1 MRTQPPFPGRLPYA
15 VDVQWRDGQT
25 ETFEVWGMTIG
36 KESLQLELTDGSVRH
51 VPLLNVRWYD
61 YGRRVPA

>member
-1 MRTQPPFPGRLPYA
+1 MDDPRRPYA
-15 VDVQWRDGQT
+15 VDVQWWDGQT

-51 VPLLNVRWYD
+51 VPLRNVRWYD